1 MLAIPLL
8 VIVGLLI
15 GLFYH
20 WGMLAVA
27 SFFII
32 VVRIIYHFHNGQLV
46 LADLLMIAA
55 SLCALQ
61 GGYVLGGYIACR
73 KDL

>member
-1 MLAIPLL
+1 M
-8 VIVGLLI
+8 I

-27 SFFII
+27 SFLII
-32 VVRIIYHFHNGQLV
+32 VARVIYHFHSGGLV
-46 LADLLMIAA
+46 LVDLLMIAA

-73 KDL
+73 KDA

>member
-8 VIVGLLI
+8 VIAGLLI

-32 VVRIIYHFHNGQLV
+32 VARVIYHLHSGQLV

-73 KDL
+73 KDV

>member
-8 VIVGLLI
+8 VIAGLLI

-32 VVRIIYHFHNGQLV
+32 VARIIYHFHSGQLV

-73 KDL
+73 KDV

>member
-1 MLAIPLL
+1 MLAILL
-8 VIVGLLI
+8 LTVAGVLI

-20 WGMLAVA
+20 WGMLAIA
-27 SFFII
+27 SFF
-32 VVRIIYHFHNGQLV
+32 VVAARVLYHLHSGHIV

-61 GGYVLGGYIACR
+61 GGYVFGGYVAFK
-73 KDL
+73 KDI

>member
-1 MLAIPLL
+1 MLAI
-8 VIVGLLI
+8 VILIIAGILI

-27 SFFII
+27 SFI
-32 VVRIIYHFHNGQLV
+32 VVVARVVYHFQSDQSV
-46 LADLLMIAA
+46 AVDLLMIAA

-61 GGYVLGGYIACR
+61 GGYIFGSYIAYR
-73 KDL
+73 KNV

>member
-1 MLAIPLL
+1 MLAIIFL
-8 VIVGLLI
+8 IIAGMLI

-27 SFFII
+27 SFVVV
-32 VVRIIYHFHNGQLV
+32 VVRLIYHFHSGQFIV
-46 LADLLMIAA
+46 ADLLMIAA

-61 GGYVLGGYIACR
+61 GGYVVGGYVAYKKGI
-73 KDL
+73 

>member
-1 MLAIPLL
+1 MLAIPLF
-8 VIVGLLI
+8 VIAGLLI

-27 SFFII
+27 SSFII
-32 VVRIIYHFHNGQLV
+32 VVRTLYHLHSGQFV
-46 LADLLMIAA
+46 LPDLLMIAA

-61 GGYVLGGYIACR
+61 GGYVFGGYIAYK
-73 KDL
+73 KDI

>member
-8 VIVGLLI
+8 VIAGILI

-27 SFFII
+27 SFFVII
-32 VVRIIYHFHNGQLV
+32 ARIIYHFYSGQLV

-61 GGYVLGGYIACR
+61 GGYVVGGYIACR
-73 KDL
+73 KDV